1 LKSPLNCK
9 DRIEIPVEFVLRTV
23 LKSHF
28 PGEAVVVQLHVERLL
43 AAGLRQTAV
52 AVITPYNAQVGGTRS
67 GCVG

>member
-1 LKSPLNCK
+1 
-9 DRIEIPVEFVLRTV
+9 